1 MTLQDLRPLLPL
13 LVLSAA
19 IVTVMLVI
27 AFKRDHRLT
36 FALTLIGLV
45 LSLAALPLA
54 SSGLPRTVT
63 PLVVIDGFALFYI
76 ALVLAASLVVVI
88 FSFSYLEKVA
98 GNREEYYL
106 LMMLATLGAVVLVV
120 SNHFVSFFIGLETL
134 SISLYTLIAYT
145 RFERQRI
152 EAAIKYLVLAAAA
165 SSFLL
170 FGMALAYLVYGT
182 MQFDQMSSPSN
193 FSAAD
198 SALLTVGLA
207 MLMVGIGFK
216 LALVPF
222 HMWAPDVYQGAPAPV
237 TAFVATV
244 SKGGIIALMLRLFA
258 FVPLTLG
265 SNLWNVFALIAIL
278 SMLAGNVLAVVQ
290 SNVKRILAYS
300 SIAHFGY
307 LLVAFLASNALSIS
321 SMTFYLVVYI
331 ITSLIAFGV
340 ITVLSHPQ
348 KEFEEL
354 EDYRG
359 LFRQQRRP
367 AIFLGLALLSLASLP
382 PTGGLVGKI
391 FLAAAGVESSLWLL
405 LAALV
410 IGSVIGVFYYLRVA
424 ITIFRQPEEE
434 SAVWTA
440 PRLTPLAEV
449 TLVLLSLGL
458 IILGIFPAPLIN
470 LIEAVAA
477 RLG

>member
-1 MTLQDLRPLLPL
+1 MTIQDLRPLLPL
-13 LVLSAA
+13 LVLAA
-19 IVTVMLVI
+19 SIVTVLLVT

-36 FALTLIGLV
+36 FV
-45 LSLAALPLA
+45 LSLLGLAFSLASLPFASRGLPL
-54 SSGLPRTVT
+54 SIT
-63 PLVVIDGFALFYI
+63 PLIVVDSFAIFYM
-76 ALVLAASLVVVI
+76 ALVMAASLVVI
-88 FSFSYLEKVA
+88 ILSFSYIEKVS
-98 GNREEYYL
+98 GNKEEYYL
-106 LMMLATLGAVVLVV
+106 LILLGTLGAAVLVV
-120 SNHFVSFFIGLETL
+120 SNHFVSFFLGLETL

-145 RFERQRI
+145 RFEHKRV

-170 FGMALAYLVYGT
+170 FGMALAYLVFGT
-182 MQFDQMSSPSN
+182 MQFDQMDVSGLSLVDN
-193 FSAAD
+193 GI
-198 SALLTVGLA
+198 LTVGLA

-244 SKGGIIALMLRLFA
+244 SKGGIFALLLRLFA
-258 FVPLTLG
+258 SIPLTAG

-278 SMLAGNVLAVVQ
+278 SMLSGNVLAVVQ
-290 SNVKRILAYS
+290 NNVKRLLAYS

-307 LLVAFLASNALSIS
+307 LLVAFLASNQLSNA

-340 ITVLSHPQ
+340 IALLSDPEQ
-348 KEFEEL
+348 EL
-354 EDYRG
+354 ENLDDYQG
-359 LFRQQRRP
+359 LFRRQRRP
-367 AIFLGLALLSLASLP
+367 AIFMSLALLSLASLP

-410 IGSVIGVFYYLRVA
+410 IGSVIGVFYYLRVV
-424 ITIFRQPEEE
+424 ITIFRQPDDE
-434 SAVWTA
+434 SYKRTLPSFDRFADA
-440 PRLTPLAEV
+440 
-449 TLVLLSLGL
+449 TLVALSMGLLV
-458 IILGIFPAPLIN
+458 LGIFPNALIN
-470 LIEAVAA
+470 LIESVVSS
-477 RLG
+477 LG